1 MSRAWNFSAGPAVL
15 PESVLAQLQEVL
27 LEFGNTQ
34 AGLMEISHRS
44 QPFVEVLESARAR
57 LKRVLGAPDDHTV
70 LYLQGGASLQFYM
83 STLNLTA
90 PDDTI
95 AILDTGSWSTKAIQE
110 SERICTVAVPFS
122 GKATRFTHLPVGPG
136 ETPEIPEEAVYVHYT
151 SNNTVRGTQWASL
164 PETDKPLVGDLSSD
178 ICSRPIDVARHAC
191 IYAGAQKNLGPSGV
205 TAVILSPW
213 ALDRAKTAGGSR
225 SGGLP
230 SMLDYAVHAKKDS
243 AFNTPNTFGIFALD
257 RMLAWV
263 EDEGGVEHFAAKAQR
278 MSGKL
283 YAAIEG
289 SGFYRCPVRPD
300 SRSTMNVVW
309 RLQQE
314 SLEDKFVEEATA
326 AGLLALKGHRSVGGL
341 RASLYNALPEPAVD
355 ALVGF
360 MADFEAR
367 HG

>member
-1 MSRAWNFSAGPAVL
+1 
-15 PESVLAQLQEVL
+15 
-27 LEFGNTQ
+27 
-34 AGLMEISHRS
+34 
-44 QPFVEVLESARAR
+44 
-57 LKRVLGAPDDHTV
+57 
-70 LYLQGGASLQFYM
+70 
-83 STLNLTA
+83 
-90 PDDTI
+90 
-95 AILDTGSWSTKAIQE
+95 
-110 SERICTVAVPFS
+110 
-122 GKATRFTHLPVGPG
+122 
-136 ETPEIPEEAVYVHYT
+136 
-151 SNNTVRGTQWASL
+151 
-164 PETDKPLVGDLSSD
+164 
-178 ICSRPIDVARHAC
+178 
-191 IYAGAQKNLGPSGV
+191 
-205 TAVILSPW
+205 
-213 ALDRAKTAGGSR
+213 
-225 SGGLP
+225 
-230 SMLDYAVHAKKDS
+230 MLDYAVHAKKDS

-367 HG
+367 NG